1 LEPNRLEKKCERE
14 LKVKLE
20 LKKIGLQDFS
30 IYLNPEDEGLSNQLL
45 KYGIREPLNSYFLVK
60 RINLTNPSVLDV
72 GGNIGYF
79 PIIEALSKAKK
90 VEVYEPVTETF
101 GFLVKNMARF
111 TNVNCYNLGIGE
123 TRGSSTI
130 FITNRRNNSSLEPC
144 KEYMNQHLIRITKTQ
159 RVKVITLSDACDK
172 LLSNNILCRM
182 DVEGYESKI
191 LEDIPE
197 NIKEVSFELHTKILG
212 KKQSINLVEKLEN
225 DGFKI
230 ILMTRELEGITN
242 LFKIFGFKIFRI
254 YNRFKEKRIYANPKK
269 SEIIKVIGYMKENP
283 HIFALR

>member
-1 LEPNRLEKKCERE
+1 
-14 LKVKLE
+14 
-20 LKKIGLQDFS
+20 
-30 IYLNPEDEGLSNQLL
+30 
-45 KYGIREPLNSYFLVK
+45 
-60 RINLTNPSVLDV
+60 
-72 GGNIGYF
+72 
-79 PIIEALSKAKK
+79 
-90 VEVYEPVTETF
+90 
-101 GFLVKNMARF
+101 
-111 TNVNCYNLGIGE
+111 
-123 TRGSSTI
+123 
-130 FITNRRNNSSLEPC
+130 
-144 KEYMNQHLIRITKTQ
+144 
-159 RVKVITLSDACDK
+159 
-172 LLSNNILCRM
+172 M
-182 DVEGYESKI
+182 DVEGYESTI